1 MDMELVKKYLLD
13 WNQRVIP
20 GPDYKER
27 ETALKETSRIQ
38 TVIGAR
44 RVGKTSLL
52 YNKIGNLLTSK
63 VVSREQILFLNL
75 EDPLLYGV
83 TFQDFKKILEVHW
96 SLFPQS
102 DSKKLYLF
110 IDEPQTVHNWEKAVL
125 SLHNEGTYGIFVT
138 GSSSKLLSKE
148 IATSLRGK
156 TRTTILY
163 PLSFREFCAFKGQSF
178 DIDGISTKQKASLM
192 HSLDLYLRY
201 GGYPEV
207 VLEDDEV
214 EKSVLLKDFYDLT
227 IYKDIVDRYAIKNTA
242 LIRWLINYTVSCT
255 AREISIN
262 KVFTTLK
269 SAGQK
274 VSKNTLYEYFSMLED
289 CFFIT
294 NLRKHDN
301 SVKNEGMSIPKVF
314 LNDVGFLSLFSDHDY
329 GKRLENTVAIEL
341 MRRKAVRPLMKVNYW
356 KSKDGKEVDFVVSQG
371 NKVTQAIQ
379 VCYKFNDPSTRE
391 RELSA
396 LVLCLDYC
404 GLKEGLVITRDYES
418 AHRAGKKT
426 IRVAPVWKWLLENK

>member
-1 MDMELVKKYLLD
+1 MDAELVKRYILD
-13 WNQRVIP
+13 WNQRVMP
-20 GPDYKER
+20 RPDYKER
-27 ETALKETSRIQ
+27 EATLKDTSRIQ

-52 YNKIGNLLTSK
+52 YNKIGDLLTAQG
-63 VVSREQILFLNL
+63 VSQEQILFLNL
-75 EDPLLYGV
+75 EDPLLDGV
-83 TFQDFKKILEVHW
+83 TFQDFKKILEIHW

-102 DSKKLYLF
+102 ASHKLYLF
-110 IDEPQTVHNWEKAVL
+110 IDEPQVVNNWEKAVL
-125 SLHNEGTYGIFVT
+125 SLHNEGAYEIFIT

-163 PLSFREFCAFKGQSF
+163 PLSFREFCTFKGQFF
-178 DIDGISTKQKASLM
+178 DRDRISTKQKASLM
-192 HSLDLYLRY
+192 HSLDLYLQY

-207 VLEDDEV
+207 VLENDKV
-214 EKSVLLKDFYDLT
+214 EKMVLLKDFFDLT

-255 AREISIN
+255 AKEISIN

-269 SAGQK
+269 STGQK

-294 NLRKHDN
+294 TLRKHDH
-301 SVKNEGMSIPKVF
+301 SIKNEGMSIPKVF
-314 LNDVGFLSLFSDHDY
+314 LNDVGFLSLFSDHDD

-341 MRRKAVRPLMKVNYW
+341 MRRKAVQPLMKVNYW
-356 KSKDGKEVDFVVSQG
+356 KSKDGKEVDFIVSQG
-371 NKVTQAIQ
+371 KNVTQAIQ
-379 VCYKFNDPSTRE
+379 VCYAFNNPSTRE

-396 LVLCLDYC
+396 LTLCLEYC

-418 AHRAGKKT
+418 VHHAGKKT
-426 IRVAPVWKWLLENK
+426 IRVVPVWKWLLEK

>member
-1 MDMELVKKYLLD
+1 MDNELVKRYIND
-13 WNQRVIP
+13 WNERVVP
-20 GPDYKER
+20 TPKER
-27 ETALKETSRIQ
+27 ETRLRETSRIQ

-52 YNKIGNLLTSK
+52 YDKIRDLITVQK
-63 VVSREQILFLNL
+63 VPKEQILFLNL
-75 EDPLLYGV
+75 EDPLLDGV
-83 TFQDFKKILEVHW
+83 TFQGFKKILEIHW
-96 SLFPQS
+96 SLFPQTT
-102 DSKKLYLF
+102 SKKLYLF
-110 IDEPQTVHNWEKAVL
+110 IDEPQVVTNWEKAVL
-125 SLHNEGTYGIFVT
+125 SLHNEGTYELFIT

-178 DIDGISTKQKASLM
+178 DASRISTKQKAALM
-192 HSLDLYLRY
+192 HAIDLYLQY

-214 EKSVLLKDFYDLT
+214 EKTVLLKDFFDLT
-227 IYKDIVDRYAIKNTA
+227 IYKDIIDRYAIKNTT
-242 LIRWLINYTVSCT
+242 LVRWLINYMVSCAT
-255 AREISIN
+255 KEISIN
-262 KVFTTLK
+262 KVFNTLK
-269 SAGQK
+269 SSGQK
-274 VSKNTLYEYFSMLED
+274 VSKNTLYEYFSILED

-294 NLRKHDN
+294 TLRKLDR

-341 MRRKAVRPLMKVNYW
+341 MRRKAVQPLMSINYW
-356 KSKDGKEVDFVVSQG
+356 KSKEGKEVDFIVSEG
-371 NKVTQAIQ
+371 KKVIQAIQ
-379 VCYKFNDPSTRE
+379 VCFAFNDPSTRE

-396 LVLCLDYC
+396 LAFCLEHY
-404 GLKEGLVITRDYES
+404 GLKDGLVITRDYES
-418 AHRAGKKT
+418 IQHIGKKT
-426 IRVAPVWKWLLENK
+426 IHVLPVWKWLLSK